1 MVKFYIIIGQTVN
14 VNKLKEVLFVLIIF
28 LKNEQIEKVRCLGN
42 FY

>member
-28 LKNEQIEKVRCLGN
+28 LKNEQFEKV
-42 FY
+42 